1 MISAFGC
8 LSDPVD
14 LMNDPL
20 ESRLLGAY
28 PALDSVPP
36 LRLSET
42 AAHLPVVRVER
53 GTQVFAEGDPC
64 GGFPCVLE
72 GEVRV
77 ARGSRDGRELEL
89 YRVRPG
95 DICVVSASCL
105 FGERPMAAYGRT
117 TRDTVLALVDRQTL
131 LEWTDARP
139 FREYLFGV
147 MAERMAALSILVDAL
162 AFQRLDQR
170 LARVLVARG
179 DTVQSTHQR
188 LADELGTSREIV
200 SRLLGRFEDQG
211 FVRLGR
217 ERIDLLD
224 INGLRRIADAV

>member
-1 MISAFGC
+1 MGSKER
-8 LSDPVD
+8 DHD
-14 LMNDPL
+14 DPL
-20 ESRLLGAY
+20 DARLLVAY
-28 PALDSVPP
+28 PALDSIPSR
-36 LRLSET
+36 RLSET
-42 AAHLPVVRVER
+42 AAYLPIVHVPR
-53 GTQVFAEGDPC
+53 GTEVFAEGDPC

-95 DICVVSASCL
+95 EICVVSASCL
-105 FGERPMAAYGRT
+105 FGGRPMSAHGRT

-147 MAERMAALSILVDAL
+147 MAERMASLSILVDAL

-170 LARVLVARG
+170 LARALVARG
-179 DTVQSTHQR
+179 TTVLTTHQR

-211 FVRLGR
+211 LMRLGR
-217 ERIDLLD
+217 ERIDVLD
-224 INGLRRIADAV
+224 AAALQRIADGL

>member
-1 MISAFGC
+1 MGSNER
-8 LSDPVD
+8 DHD
-14 LMNDPL
+14 DPL
-20 ESRLLGAY
+20 DARLLVAY
-28 PALDSVPP
+28 PALDSIPSR
-36 LRLSET
+36 RLSET
-42 AAHLPVVRVER
+42 AAYLPIVQVPR
-53 GTQVFAEGDPC
+53 GTEVFAEGDPC

-95 DICVVSASCL
+95 EICVVSASCL
-105 FGERPMAAYGRT
+105 FGGRPMSAHGRT

-147 MAERMAALSILVDAL
+147 MAERMASLSILVDAL

-170 LARVLVARG
+170 LARALVARG
-179 DTVQSTHQR
+179 TTVLTTHQR
-188 LADELGTSREIV
+188 MADGLGTSREIV

-211 FVRLGR
+211 LMRLGR
-217 ERIDLLD
+217 ERIDVLD
-224 INGLRRIADAV
+224 AAALQRIADGL

>member
-1 MISAFGC
+1 MQSEEGER
-8 LSDPVD
+8 
-14 LMNDPL
+14 NDPL
-20 ESRLLGAY
+20 DSQLLVAY
-28 PALDSVPP
+28 PALDSVPAR
-36 LRLSET
+36 RLSET
-42 AAHLPVVRVER
+42 VAHLPVVRVPP
-53 GTQVFAEGDPC
+53 GTSLFAEGDPC

-95 DICVVSASCL
+95 EICVVSASCL
-105 FGERPMAAYGRT
+105 FGDRPMAAHGRT

-131 LEWTDARP
+131 LEWSDARP
-139 FREYLFGV
+139 FREYLFRV
-147 MAERMAALSILVDAL
+147 MAERMASLSILVDAL

-170 LARVLVARG
+170 LARALTARG
-179 DTVQSTHQR
+179 PTVQSTHQR

-211 FVRLGR
+211 LVRLGR
-217 ERIDLLD
+217 ERIELLD
-224 INGLRRIADAV
+224 TPALQRVADGL

>member
-1 MISAFGC
+1 MGTS
-8 LSDPVD
+8 PPEQ
-14 LMNDPL
+14 NDSPD
-20 ESRLLGAY
+20 SRLLAAY

-36 LRLSET
+36 RQLYET
-42 AAHLPVVRVER
+42 AMRLPVVQVPG
-53 GTQVFAEGDPC
+53 GTEVFAEGDPC

-95 DICVVSASCL
+95 GICVVSASCL
-105 FGERPMAAYGRT
+105 FGGLPMAAHGRT
-117 TRDTVLALVDRQTL
+117 TRDTVLALVDRETL

-147 MAERMAALSILVDAL
+147 MAERMASLSILVDAL

-179 DTVQSTHQR
+179 TTVQSTHQR
-188 LADELGTSREIV
+188 LAEELGTSREIV

-211 FVRLGR
+211 LVRLGR

-224 INGLRRIADAV
+224 TRVLQQIADGL